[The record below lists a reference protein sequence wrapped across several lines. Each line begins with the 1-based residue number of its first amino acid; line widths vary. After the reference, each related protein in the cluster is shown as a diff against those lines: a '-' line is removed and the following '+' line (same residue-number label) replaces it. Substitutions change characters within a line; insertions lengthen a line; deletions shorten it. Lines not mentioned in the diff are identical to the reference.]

1 MLNQCKIV
9 KTLSFI
15 NIQDSQMVEQTLLGQ
30 KMDKSIFKEEEKKK
44 VEVVLLG
51 QRLALRTNR
60 SESYLQKLA
69 NFVADQIEEVRKNSR
84 SISTHQS
91 VLLIALKLADLLKQ
105 REDELFE
112 IKDVIRKKAS
122 VALSDVETALTDL
135 KLKADLEEMPK
146 LDERI

>member
-1 MLNQCKIV
+1 M
-9 KTLSFI
+9 
-15 NIQDSQMVEQTLLGQ
+15 LLGQ
-30 KMDKSIFKEEEKKK
+30 KMEKSIFKEEEKKK

-51 QRLALRTNR
+51 QRLALRSNR

-69 NFVADQIEEVRKNSR
+69 NFVADQIEDVRKSSR

-112 IKDVIRKKAS
+112 LKDIIRKKAS
-122 VALSDVETALTDL
+122 LALSDVETALFDL
-135 KLKADLEEMPK
+135 KQKADLEGLSEV
-146 LDERI
+146 DD

>member
-1 MLNQCKIV
+1 M
-9 KTLSFI
+9 
-15 NIQDSQMVEQTLLGQ
+15 E
-30 KMDKSIFKEEEKKK
+30 KSIFKEEEKRK

-51 QRLALRTNR
+51 QRLALKSNR

-69 NFVADQIEEVRKNSR
+69 NFVAEQIEDVRKSSR

-122 VALSDVETALTDL
+122 LALSDVETVLTDL
-135 KLKADLEEMPK
+135 KLRNDFDLPVK
-146 LDERI
+146 PDSQPDAGIKSIDIK

>member
-1 MLNQCKIV
+1 M
-9 KTLSFI
+9 
-15 NIQDSQMVEQTLLGQ
+15 E
-30 KMDKSIFKEEEKKK
+30 KSIFKEEERRK

-51 QRLALRTNR
+51 QRLALKSNR

-69 NFVADQIEEVRKNSR
+69 NFVADQIEDVRKSSR

-112 IKDVIRKKAS
+112 LKDIIRKKAS
-122 VALSDVETALTDL
+122 IALSDVETALSDL
-135 KLKADLEEMPK
+135 KNKNE
-146 LDERI
+146 LDINQEQDDRSL

>member
-1 MLNQCKIV
+1 M
-9 KTLSFI
+9 
-15 NIQDSQMVEQTLLGQ
+15 E
-30 KMDKSIFKEEEKKK
+30 KSIFKEEEKKK

-51 QRLALRTNR
+51 QRLALRSNR

-69 NFVADQIEEVRKNSR
+69 NFVAEQIEDVRKSSR

-122 VALSDVETALTDL
+122 LALSDVETALSDL
-135 KLKADLEEMPK
+135 RIKADFEEVNRSN
-146 LDERI
+146 ERDTSESAFDRK

>member
-1 MLNQCKIV
+1 
-9 KTLSFI
+9 
-15 NIQDSQMVEQTLLGQ
+15 
-30 KMDKSIFKEEEKKK
+30 MDKSIFKEEEKKK

-51 QRLALRTNR
+51 QRLALKSNR

-69 NFVADQIEEVRKNSR
+69 NFVADQIEDIRKTSR

-112 IKDVIRKKAS
+112 LKDVIRQKAS
-122 VALSDVETALTDL
+122 SAISDVESALSQL
-135 KLKADLEEMPK
+135 KDETGFETSKPT
-146 LDERI
+146 DERA